1 MKKQIL
7 LLTSV
12 LFSTL
17 ASAQFTVWEDDFND
31 GEAADWTLLD
41 VDGNT
46 SNWLARK
53 DLQLDSNT
61 GGFTEGTVNVLAN
74 YNIDFANGT
83 FYPASENNWAIT
95 PAQDLSYYAGTVQLA
110 ITAQTSVYG
119 GNQDYQ
125 VYISNTPEIASFL
138 ETTPIN
144 INLTRL
150 NDEGTEFHENI
161 IDLSQYAG
169 AGQPEVYIA
178 IAKTGQFLG
187 VEIDNIKITATDIA
201 GVDVVTKTATKIK
214 QNPVT
219 ETLELQPGSAINAD
233 ALTLQ
238 VYNMNGMLVKEERYN
253 HTDVMVSDLAGGMYI
268 VVINDGMHTEH
279 LKFIK
284 K

>member
-7 LLTSV
+7 LLTAI
-12 LFSTL
+12 LFSTI

-31 GEAADWTLLD
+31 GEAADWTLID
-41 VDGNT
+41 VDNNT

-53 DLQLDSNT
+53 DLQLDPNT
-61 GGFTEGTVNVLAN
+61 GGFIEGNINVLAN
-74 YNIDFANGT
+74 YNIDFASGS
-83 FYPASENNWAIT
+83 FYPAAENNWAIT
-95 PAQDLSYYAGTVQLA
+95 PAQDLSYYGGTVQLV

-125 VYISNTPEIASFL
+125 VYISNTADIASFL
-138 ETTPIN
+138 DTTPIN

-150 NDEGTEFHENI
+150 NDEGTEFHENT

-201 GVDVVTKTATKIK
+201 GVDGLAKTVTKIK
-214 QNPVT
+214 QNPVS
-219 ETLELQPGSAINAD
+219 ETLELQLASTINAD
-233 ALTLQ
+233 ALYMQ
-238 VYNMNGMLVKEERYN
+238 IYNINGMLVKKEKYN
-253 HTDVMVSDLAGGMYI
+253 HAGVIVSDLAAGMYFA
-268 VVINDGMHTEH
+268 VLDDGLHTER